1 MEALFENNL
10 LNNLKS
16 ITGTSSGAF
25 FALCYTLKYTLGELK
40 EILLRMDMKKMV
52 CIDEEN
58 IFNYI
63 NNFGLD
69 NGSHYK
75 RIISIIV
82 NKKINKSSV
91 TFRELYEYNSIK
103 LNIVVTNLNDLKTE
117 IFNYEN
123 TPDRDIAEAT
133 YISSCF
139 PFYFIPHK
147 EIFQKKSEETS
158 NETSEKTSNET
169 SEKTSEKTS
178 DETSDE
184 TSEKTS
190 DETSDEISDEMV
202 KLYID
207 GAITNHYPID
217 FYNDK
222 IDNTLGFIIYNDKA
236 VGAVDNLFSFA
247 YSILL
252 CMAEQLTQYKLANY
266 KKNSVILKT
275 DISTLDFKLNY
286 DTKLE
291 LIKLG
296 YDTTSEYLKTSAFK
310 IELTEEST
318 EKEFSA
324 GEESAGEENS
334 EINLHNNYLFQ
345 RVRSK
350 SI

>member
-1 MEALFENNL
+1 
-10 LNNLKS
+10 
-16 ITGTSSGAF
+16 
-25 FALCYTLKYTLGELK
+25 
-40 EILLRMDMKKMV
+40 
-52 CIDEEN
+52 
-58 IFNYI
+58 
-63 NNFGLD
+63 
-69 NGSHYK
+69 
-75 RIISIIV
+75 
-82 NKKINKSSV
+82 
-91 TFRELYEYNSIK
+91 
-103 LNIVVTNLNDLKTE
+103 
-117 IFNYEN
+117 
-123 TPDRDIAEAT
+123 
-133 YISSCF
+133 
-139 PFYFIPHK
+139 YFIPHK
-147 EIFQKKSEETS
+147 EIFQKKSEGASEETSEGASEKTSEGASEKTSEGASNPETS
-158 NETSEKTSNET
+158 NETSKET
-169 SEKTSEKTS
+169 SKEMSEES
-178 DETSDE
+178 
-184 TSEKTS
+184 
-190 DETSDEISDEMV
+190 V

-222 IDNTLGFIIYNDKA
+222 IDNTLGFIIYNDNA
-236 VGAVDNLFSFA
+236 VGSVDNLFSFA

-266 KKNSVILKT
+266 KKNSIILKT

-324 GEESAGEENS
+324 GEESTGEENS
-334 EINLHNNYLFQ
+334 EINPHNNYLFQ